1 MVILPLHV
9 YHSGIALVRLPEKS
23 SIWMKMDGKVLLDD
37 SKLHFTVAMT
47 QSNSTIVTLVMET
60 CDLASTKGANVAGL
74 VCEL

>member
-1 MVILPLHV
+1 
-9 YHSGIALVRLPEKS
+9 
-23 SIWMKMDGKVLLDD
+23 MKMDGKVLLDD

-47 QSNSTIVTLVMET
+47 QSNSTIVTLLMET